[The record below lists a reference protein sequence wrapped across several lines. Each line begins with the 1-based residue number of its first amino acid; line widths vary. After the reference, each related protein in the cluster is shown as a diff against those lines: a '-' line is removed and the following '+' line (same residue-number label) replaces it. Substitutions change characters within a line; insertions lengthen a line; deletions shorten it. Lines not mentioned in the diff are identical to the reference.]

1 MKLTKGMKKSLSLL
15 LAGAMVIT
23 GATVTPSAANA
34 EEATADAV
42 KTNITKLAYDFTISG
57 VKEESELKFAI
68 TTADSWDNIEKTVEL
83 GKDGDYKVEFE
94 LDNAT
99 GLRNLGY
106 FTGSEGLSVA
116 LKDVVVNDT
125 YTMTTV
131 ADYSA
136 LNPAD
141 GKKNGMANIWNPEG
155 TAEKVAVTADGSA
168 YLAGS
173 ASAITLMAAAA
184 ATEAPAESETPD
196 VSEAP
201 AETTAP
207 AAETTAPAETEKPAK
222 GMTKPEEKDLVAT
235 AQLDMQANGWCK
247 NEDGKWNKAEIN
259 GSNTYT
265 VTNTFDEI
273 QDSPQAYAAVR
284 IEGLDAY
291 AAYIDIQD
299 VTVWFD
305 GKVVNIPVIR
315 GGDGDCRL
323 QLWNDWG
330 EDPADEDIPAEFRE
344 IKVQFTL
351 GISETPLDWETT
363 AKDPANVRMKA
374 AENYVP
380 SWEAA
385 ETTAPA
391 TTTAPASTTAAAE
404 TKAPVSSPAI
414 TAPVVTKAPVSGG
427 ALSGKAVSGT
437 FKITKSVKNVVVK
450 AGKSKNVKIAV
461 SGAAVSGMTA
471 KSANKKVA
479 KVKVTKTG
487 IKVTA
492 PKKATKGK
500 KTTITLKNAN
510 TKTAKINVY
519 VQNTAKKIKATKK
532 SITIKKG
539 KTKKYTVKVTKA
551 ENKKKAVTDA
561 VAGKVKVTGKN
572 VKFVKATAKK
582 GKVVI
587 SIKGKKKGTKKVT
600 IKVGSKK
607 IKVKVKVK

>member
-141 GKKNGMANIWNPEG
+141 SKKNGMANIWNPEG

-222 GMTKPEEKDLVAT
+222 GMTKPEEKDLVGT
-235 AQLDMQANGWCK
+235 AQFDMQANNWCK
-247 NEDGKWNKAEIN
+247 NEDGQWIKAEIN
-259 GSNTYT
+259 GSGTYT
-265 VTNTFDEI
+265 VTNIFDEI
-273 QDSPQAYAAVR
+273 QDDPQAYAGIIIPA
-284 IEGLDAY
+284 LDAY

-351 GISETPLDWETT
+351 SISDTPLDWETT

-391 TTTAPASTTAAAE
+391 TTTAPASTTAAAA

>member
-141 GKKNGMANIWNPEG
+141 SKKNGMANIWNPEG

-222 GMTKPEEKDLVAT
+222 GMTKPEEKDLVGT
-235 AQLDMQANGWCK
+235 AQFDMQANGWCG
-247 NEDGKWNKAEIN
+247 NEDGQWIKAEIN
-259 GSNTYT
+259 GSGTYT
-265 VTNTFDEI
+265 VTNIFDEI
-273 QDSPQAYAAVR
+273 QDDPQAYAGIIIPA
-284 IEGLDAY
+284 LDAY

-391 TTTAPASTTAAAE
+391 TTTAPASTTAPAA

-414 TAPVVTKAPVSGG
+414 TAPVVTKAPVSGS

>member
-141 GKKNGMANIWNPEG
+141 SKKNGMANIWNPEG

-184 ATEAPAESETPD
+184 ATEAPAESEIPD

-222 GMTKPEEKDLVAT
+222 GMTKPEEKDLVGT
-235 AQLDMQANGWCK
+235 AQFDMQANNWCK
-247 NEDGKWNKAEIN
+247 NEDGQWIKAEIN
-259 GSNTYT
+259 GSGTYT
-265 VTNTFDEI
+265 VTNIFDEI
-273 QDSPQAYAAVR
+273 QDDPQAYAGIIIPA
-284 IEGLDAY
+284 LDAY

-351 GISETPLDWETT
+351 SISDTPLDWETT

-391 TTTAPASTTAAAE
+391 TTTAPASTTAAAA